1 MKSFSLTGEA
11 FCLPEYQTST
21 PIIIWKQTLENMSKI
36 YGARKAED
44 AAQLTKAIDTEMN
57 RYGMR
62 TFFPERFAL
71 KKQKII
77 VIRRFCCDNKACR

>member
-44 AAQLTKAIDTEMN
+44 AARLTKAIDTEMN
-57 RYGMR
+57 RYGISYDDIITKM
-62 TFFPERFAL
+62 
-71 KKQKII
+71 KQDPLAKWL
-77 VIRRFCCDNKACR
+77 